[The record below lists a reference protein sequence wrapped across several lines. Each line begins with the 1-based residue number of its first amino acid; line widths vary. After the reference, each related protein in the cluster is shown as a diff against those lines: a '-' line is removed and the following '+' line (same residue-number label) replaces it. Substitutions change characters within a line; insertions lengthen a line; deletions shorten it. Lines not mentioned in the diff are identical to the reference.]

1 MATNSKNQVATKSD
15 LKKLRNEIKG
25 DLESDFKRFRGE
37 IKEDFKNY
45 TGLLH
50 EQFSDQVKLVAE
62 QYTSID
68 RRLTK
73 VETRTEILME
83 TVAEIKMDTTMI
95 REELENKADKAEVKK
110 LGHRVAVLEART

>member
-1 MATNSKNQVATKSD
+1 MATNPKNQVATKSD

-25 DLESDFKRFRGE
+25 DFEGDLKRFRNE
-37 IKEDFKNY
+37 VREDFKNH

-62 QYTSID
+62 QFTSID

-95 REELENKADKAEVKK
+95 REENKTDKAKVQK
-110 LGHRVAVLEART
+110 LEHRVVALEAGA